1 MSAEHSAAGRQ
12 EAGGAKLRLGDLRHL
27 LRQIAGYF
35 SHWWLYIKAL
45 VKWFGVSYI
54 TGMACGMLGS
64 AFHIGVEKAT
74 EFRGEHP
81 WMLFL
86 LPVLGLVIVLIYKV
100 ARVEGQGTDKI
111 LEEVQTGNGLSLALV
126 PAIFFSTILTHL
138 GGGSAGRE
146 GAALQ
151 MGGAI
156 GYHTGRI
163 LRLDDK
169 DLRTATM
176 TGMAAFFSALFGTP
190 LAATVFAMGV
200 ISIGLIYHAA
210 FIPCLIS
217 ALIAY
222 GVSRRFGIAPTRFS
236 VVAPG
241 LSGMMLLRVAVL
253 GILCALVSALFCYV
267 LHGFEHRMARVFRN
281 PWIRVVAGGIGVV
294 GLTIL
299 VGSGD
304 YNGAGMDVITRAVE
318 QGEAVPYAFLLKM
331 LFTALTLSAG
341 FKGGEVVPSFF
352 IGAVFGCA
360 AGPLLGI
367 PAGFAASIGLVSVF
381 CGAVNCPLASIFL
394 ALELFGSSS
403 GLLYYAIACGL
414 SYVLSGYN
422 GLYSHQRILYSKL
435 KAQYIDVY
443 TNAHHAGDVTRAEK
457 EHQ

>member
-1 MSAEHSAAGRQ
+1 MRLRYLQNLRRQ
-12 EAGGAKLRLGDLRHL
+12 V
-27 LRQIAGYF
+27 IGYF
-35 SHWWLYIKAL
+35 SHWWIYVKAL
-45 VKWFGVSYI
+45 AKWFGVSYI

-74 EFRGEHP
+74 EFRGGHP

-86 LPVLGLVIVLIYKV
+86 LPALGLVIVLTYKV
-100 ARVEGQGTDKI
+100 TKVEGQGTDRI

-126 PAIFFSTILTHL
+126 PAIFISTILTHL

-217 ALIAY
+217 ALIAF
-222 GVSRRFGIAPTRFS
+222 GVSQRFGIEPTRFS
-236 VVAPG
+236 VTAPG
-241 LSGMMLLRVAVL
+241 LSAMMLLRVAVL

-267 LHGFEHRMARVFRN
+267 LHGFEHLMSRKFRN
-281 PWIRVVAGGIGVV
+281 PWIRVVVGGIGVI
-294 GLTIL
+294 GLTLL
-299 VGSGD
+299 VGNTD
-304 YNGAGMDVITRAVE
+304 YNGAGMDVIARAIE
-318 QGEAVPYAFLLKM
+318 QGQAAPFAFLLKM

-352 IGAVFGCA
+352 VGAVFGCV

-367 PAGFAASIGLVSVF
+367 PAGFAASVGLVSVF

-414 SYVLSGYN
+414 AYVLSGYN

-443 TNAHHAGDVTRAEK
+443 TNAHHAGQVTEAEK
-457 EHQ
+457 ENS